1 MRHALLFAPAL
12 AVLIAGCASDTA
24 PAASAERELTAADSA
39 APVQAAVGQ
48 VFVVR
53 VPSNASTGYNWAW
66 DQAAA
71 AGVIVQ
77 DGQPTM
83 AGVNPDPQMVG
94 SGGTQTWRFRAA
106 SAGQGELRL
115 DYRRAWEKGTAPAQ
129 TVRWQIQVR

>member
-1 MRHALLFAPAL
+1 MRHALLFASAL
-12 AVLIAGCASDTA
+12 TVLVTGCAAGTA
-24 PAASAERELTAADSA
+24 PAASTERELTAADSRV
-39 APVQAAVGQ
+39 PVQVTVGQ

-53 VPSNASTGYNWAW
+53 LPSNASTGYSWAW

-77 DGQPTM
+77 DGEPAM
-83 AGVNPDPQMVG
+83 AGVNPDPQTVG

-106 SAGQGELRL
+106 AAGQGELRL
-115 DYRRAWEKGTAPAQ
+115 DYRRPWETGAAPAQ